1 MNIDMTRTRRTSNT
15 CPECTRC
22 LHYKG
27 EGIYCIGD
35 KKQCWNW
42 EYDREKDPCDPAYLS
57 PRFRKHLAPVPV
69 NVFDPIV
76 PYDELLG
83 MMQDITYQDRNLLKM
98 MQARRKEMSIN
109 EQIQSNN

>member
-1 MNIDMTRTRRTSNT
+1 MNIDMTRTHRPNSI

-22 LHYKG
+22 LHYKD

-35 KKQCWNW
+35 KKPCWNW

-57 PRFRKHLAPVPV
+57 PRFRRYLAPIPADL
-69 NVFDPIV
+69 FEPIV
-76 PYDELLG
+76 PYEDLLN
-83 MMQDITYQDRNLLKM
+83 MTQALKDRNALLKEL
-98 MQARRKEMSIN
+98 ARRKEMSIN